1 MKNRFII
8 ITFTLFFSFNVALFA
23 AENLKVPTIAVYPNT
38 YFPLDEFLYL
48 EGRAQAE
55 TAVQIYFQKYGSKPV
70 KLNVQSDENGEWV
83 LAQKILLDSGDW
95 EVRVR
100 TVLSSGKISDWSNP
114 RVFEAVVSG
123 ITIGSVNI
131 KFTVLS
137 SILVILTIIIT
148 ILVWYFAFRI
158 RRLNGRLFIKEVKE
172 AKDALHTGLA
182 TLKRDILDELHLLDS
197 ENKPLSSKQLLRK
210 ERLLRELDK
219 LEIKVERE
227 IEDIENIGK
236 RL

>member
-1 MKNRFII
+1 MTNRFLF
-8 ITFTLFFSFNVALFA
+8 ITFTLFFSLNAVLFA
-23 AENLKVPTIAVYPNT
+23 AEDLKVPTIAVYPNT
-38 YFPLDEFLYL
+38 YLPLDEFLYL
-48 EGRAQAE
+48 EGRAQPK

-100 TVLSSGKISDWSNP
+100 TVLSSGEISEWSNP
-114 RVFEAVVSG
+114 RVFEAIVNG

-137 SILVILTIIIT
+137 LMLVILTIFIT
-148 ILVWYFAFRI
+148 ILVWYFVFRI
-158 RRLNGRLFIKEVKE
+158 RRLNRRLFIKEVKE
-172 AKDALHTGLA
+172 AKDALHTGLSG
-182 TLKRDILDELHLLDS
+182 LRRDILDELHLLES
-197 ENKPLSSKQLLRK
+197 ERKPFSSNQLLRK

-227 IEDIENIGK
+227 IEDIENVGK